1 MRRGGGTIGPIFF
14 EDAQGETVTVKQV
27 SYVSTALEPFWEELG
42 RRRSI
47 GRHEEWLQQD
57 EPTPHTAQSSLEWLQ
72 DSGGGSRGARGERCA
87 SKICRG
93 DRQEVKRCG
102 SHKAEQCDTATDKGT
117 CDTKRVAM
125 TWEKYLLIC

>member
-47 GRHEEWLQQD
+47 GRHEEWLQRN
-57 EPTPHTAQSSLEWLQ
+57 EPTPHTAHSSLEWLQ
-72 DSGGGSRGARGERCA
+72 ERFPNRHISLNPIPGGGGG
-87 SKICRG
+87 G
-93 DRQEVKRCG
+93 G
-102 SHKAEQCDTATDKGT
+102 GG
-117 CDTKRVAM
+117 
-125 TWEKYLLIC
+125 